1 MAVVTVVTLQP
12 ELSAFVI
19 QATAKKSTNILMR
32 FDQIWQKQM
41 PSKGFANICD
51 VMMSSYDVNLV
62 KAYAWRQSGFCRH
75 HPGPRAEIAGDRD
88 VRDTDGIIYYLDL
101 SRTKTLKKR
110 KPHKIHFI
118 HSSHKEIQDNT
129 CTI

>member
-12 ELSAFVI
+12 ELSAFVR
-19 QATAKKSTNILMR
+19 QATVKKSTKILMR

-41 PSKGFANICD
+41 PSKEFANICD
-51 VMMSSYDVNLV
+51 VMMSSCDVNLV

-88 VRDTDGIIYYLDL
+88 VRDTDGIIYYLEQ
-101 SRTKTLKKR
+101 K
-110 KPHKIHFI
+110 H
-118 HSSHKEIQDNT
+118 
-129 CTI
+129 

>member
-12 ELSAFVI
+12 ELSAFVR
-19 QATAKKSTNILMR
+19 QATVKKSTKILMR

-51 VMMSSYDVNLV
+51 LMMSSCDVNLV

-88 VRDTDGIIYYLDL
+88 VRDTDGIIYYLEQ
-101 SRTKTLKKR
+101 K
-110 KPHKIHFI
+110 H
-118 HSSHKEIQDNT
+118 
-129 CTI
+129 